1 MHCRTTRTQ
10 TKGFTL
16 IELLVVIAI
25 IAILAAILF
34 PVFAQAREQAR
45 KTVCLSNV
53 KQISLGNMMYIQD
66 YDETFEFAW
75 GLVVP
80 GTDGTWLDAI
90 MPYVK
95 NGQPNETGALT
106 STSGSWHF
114 ANGLWHCPSDSEG
127 PSYVSYTT
135 NALETGAFCCGLG
148 PDYAPE
154 TLAALNAPASLVMIA
169 ESNKPYNIETGING
183 YDDTGTDLDR
193 CLADLGA
200 DKTTNAC
207 AYFFRDWIHN
217 QDYTDVQWT
226 PITGCPAGPAYT
238 DPTDGSSLTYPDGW
252 NCKYPAF
259 RHNRT
264 GQKSGI
270 SNFAFSDGHAKSFRY
285 GAMKIEN
292 WFPSPSAGQLQFNQ

>member
-1 MHCRTTRTQ
+1 MHCRNTRTQ
-10 TKGFTL
+10 STGFTL

-90 MPYVK
+90 LPYVK
-95 NGQPNETGALT
+95 NGQPVETGALT
-106 STSGSWHF
+106 ATSGSWHF
-114 ANGLWHCPSDSEG
+114 ATGIWNCPSDSEG
-127 PSYVSYTT
+127 PSKVSYTT
-135 NALETGAFCCGLG
+135 NALETGASNGVGNDL
-148 PDYAPE
+148 APE
-154 TLAALNAPASLVMIA
+154 TLAAINAPSSVVMIA
-169 ESNKPYNIETGING
+169 ESNKPWNIETGING
-183 YDDTGTDLDR
+183 YDDTGTDLVR
-193 CLADLGA
+193 CGADLGV
-200 DKTTNAC
+200 DKSTDAA
-207 AYFFRDWIHN
+207 AYFYRDWLHN

-226 PITGCPAGPAYT
+226 PITGCPAGPAYS
-238 DPTDGSSLTYPDGW
+238 DAAGNSLSYPDGW

-270 SNFAFSDGHAKSFRY
+270 SNFAFSDGHAKSFRW

-292 WFPSPSAGQLQFNQ
+292 WFPSPTATQMNFDQ

>member
-1 MHCRTTRTQ
+1 MHCRNTRTPNR
-10 TKGFTL
+10 GFTL

-75 GLVVP
+75 GVP
-80 GTDGTWLDAI
+80 ATPGSDGTWLDAL

-95 NGQPNETGALT
+95 NGQQNETVAGNNNWHY
-106 STSGSWHF
+106 ST
-114 ANGLWHCPSDSEG
+114 GLWNCPSDSEG
-127 PSYVSYTT
+127 PSKVSYTT
-135 NALETGAFCCGLG
+135 NALETGASNGVGDDL
-148 PDYAPE
+148 APE
-154 TLAALNAPASLVMIA
+154 TLAAINAPSSVVMIA
-169 ESNKPYNIETGING
+169 ESNKAYNIEAPAIPGW
-183 YDDTGTDLDR
+183 DDTGTDLVR
-193 CLADLGA
+193 CQADLGV
-200 DKTTNAC
+200 DKGSDA
-207 AYFFRDWIHN
+207 AAFFYRDWIHN

-226 PITGCPAGPAYT
+226 PITGCPPGPAYA
-238 DPTDGSSLTYPDGW
+238 GLTYPDGW

-270 SNFAFSDGHAKSFRY
+270 ANFAFSDGHAKSFRY

-292 WFPSPSAGQLQFNQ
+292 WFPSPTPTQLNFDQ

>member
-1 MHCRTTRTQ
+1 MHCRNTRTQ
-10 TKGFTL
+10 SRGFTL

-75 GLVVP
+75 GVP
-80 GTDGTWLDAI
+80 GTGTNGTWLDAI

-95 NGQPNETGALT
+95 NGQQNEAGGTLNN
-106 STSGSWHF
+106 WHYS
-114 ANGLWHCPSDSEG
+114 NGLWHCPSDSEG
-127 PSYVSYTT
+127 PSLVSYTT
-135 NALETGAFCCGLG
+135 NALETGASSGVGDDL
-148 PDYAPE
+148 APE
-154 TLAALNAPASLVMIA
+154 TLAAINAPSSVVMIA
-169 ESNKPYNIETGING
+169 ESNKAWDIETTPLGW
-183 YDDTGTDLDR
+183 DDTGTDLVR
-193 CLADLGA
+193 CGADLGV
-200 DKTTNAC
+200 DKGSDAA
-207 AYFFRDWIHN
+207 AYFYRDWIHN

-226 PITGCPAGPAYT
+226 PVTGCPPGPAYT
-238 DPTDGSSLTYPDGW
+238 DAAGNSLSYPDGW

-264 GQKSGI
+264 GQKSGV

-292 WFPSPSAGQLQFNQ
+292 WFPSPTATQMNFDQ